1 MAGRNVVQ
9 YEFQGN
15 ILPLE
20 KAFSKVRNLFNSY
33 AREAKE
39 ANDGALTPD
48 MAVLSKEIKNYQKRL
63 KVLSEKSKAK
73 TITAEEEQ
81 EASKIYKKL
90 LTLTAKFKRERD
102 RILSQKS
109 KQQAKED
116 KKQAEAQDQT
126 EKYSSIASQFKAATQ
141 VEQLQNFMTAL
152 PNIDPKVVA
161 DINAYVEAWRKA
173 NEGFK
178 NGTVS
183 AEELAQATKDLD
195 DKTKEY
201 VGSLKIANHEQKVA
215 SNAMEQ
221 LLSGVISQISSF
233 EFWIRK
239 IKEGITSLNDYIE
252 SINFLDVALGNVK
265 YTQDNLSKSTD
276 KANDRIKAFK
286 DSLDEA
292 RWSLGLDA
300 TKLNTAA
307 ATFLSFATAIG
318 ITNDAAI
325 DFSQNMTQLSIDMAS
340 LHNKDVTE
348 MMVALRSALA
358 GNTRA
363 MMNYGLSVHDAT
375 LNEWLLSK
383 GLNKTMT
390 SLSETDQALVR
401 YMYLLENTTAAQGDL
416 ARTIKSPANQLKI
429 LRTQVQLLFQ
439 NLSSLFNVVI
449 YPAIRILN
457 AVLLPLNAFLTS
469 LTELANEK
477 YSSSIGSA
485 ADATGDWADN
495 LEDVTDASKGLT
507 ALDEINMPG
516 ETSGGKSNVQLGVS
530 SDISGLLS
538 GFDVYKNFSRETDS
552 LVKLMK
558 ALGEAMAPIWS
569 LFSNSVT
576 IDILTGSLNLLGQAL
591 TPITAVFEGIRLG
604 FDSIDSWI
612 KTLPGWLQNIIGFV
626 GNLIAGLGS
635 LAGSIAVV
643 TTALALFKTLTAAES
658 FKNFIT
664 NIGLMWQ
671 SFLKLGTT
679 LYTAIA
685 KFVAWIA
692 TMIKARIEAIK
703 TAVQN
708 KNLAASLW
716 GVVKSTAATI
726 AKFTIYIAKLIAV
739 ATKAVF
745 AAIKNLILSKSL
757 WGVALGL
764 IAAGGIAAL
773 AIAAV
778 VGTAVAI
785 GTSIQNKNQ
794 ASEATVGLAKG
805 GVVTGPTFALIGEG
819 QHNEAVVPLG
829 NSPQFAEMKMDIAAE
844 VARKI
849 NPTSSQFSSGQTPV
863 VLRIDGRDLARALLP
878 YIGYVQPQTGVKLV

>member
-33 AREAKE
+33 AREAK
-39 ANDGALTPD
+39 AVTDGALTPD
-48 MAVLSKEIKNYQKRL
+48 MVALSKEIKNYQKRL

-81 EASKIYKKL
+81 EAAKIYKKL

-102 RILSQKS
+102 RILAQKS
-109 KQQAKED
+109 KQQAQED
-116 KKQAEAQDQT
+116 KKQAEAKDQT

-173 NEGFK
+173 SEGFK
-178 NGTVS
+178 NGSVS

-221 LLSGVISQISSF
+221 LLSGIISQISSF

-239 IKEGITSLNDYIE
+239 VKEGIVDLNDYIE
-252 SINFLDVALGNVK
+252 SLNFLDVALGNVK
-265 YTQDNLSKSTD
+265 YTQDNFGKSTD
-276 KANDRIKAFK
+276 KLNSKLKTFK
-286 DSLDEA
+286 DNLDEA
-292 RWSLGLDA
+292 RWALGLNA
-300 TKLNTAA
+300 TKVNTAA

-318 ITNDAAI
+318 ITNDEAV

-340 LHNKDVTE
+340 LYNKDVTE
-348 MMVALRSALA
+348 MMTALRSALA

-390 SLSETDQALVR
+390 SLSEVDQVLVR
-401 YMYLLENTTAAQGDL
+401 YMYILENTAAAQGDL
-416 ARTIKSPANQLKI
+416 ARTLKSPANQLKI
-429 LRTQVQLLFQ
+429 LQTQVKLLFQ

-457 AVLLPLNAFLTS
+457 AILQPLNAFFTA
-469 LTELANEK
+469 LTEMANEN

-485 ADATGDWADN
+485 VDATDDWAGS
-495 LEDVTDASKGLT
+495 LTDVTKASKGLT

-516 ETSGGKSNVQLGVS
+516 GTSNVQLGVS

-538 GFDVYKNFSRETDS
+538 SFDVYKNFSKETDS
-552 LVKLMK
+552 LVRLMK

-576 IDILTGSLNLLGQAL
+576 IDVLTGSLNLLGQAL
-591 TPITAVFEGIRLG
+591 TPITVALEGIRSG
-604 FDSIDSWI
+604 FDSIDEWI
-612 KTLPGWLQNIIGFV
+612 KTLPGWLQSVIGFV

-635 LAGSIAVV
+635 LAGAITVV
-643 TTALALFKTLTAAES
+643 TIALALFKTLTAAEA

-664 NIGLMWQ
+664 TIRLMWS
-671 SFLKLGTT
+671 SFLKLGTA
-679 LYTAIA
+679 LYTVIA
-685 KFVAWIA
+685 KFVAWVA
-692 TMIKARIEAIK
+692 TMIKARIEAFK
-703 TAVQN
+703 TAVQQ
-708 KNLAASLW
+708 KGLAAALW
-716 GVVKSTAATI
+716 GVVKATAAAI
-726 AKFTIYIAKLIAV
+726 AKFVVYIAKLIA
-739 ATKAVF
+739 AGAQALY

-757 WGVALGL
+757 WGVALGA
-764 IAAGGIAAL
+764 IAAAGIAAL
-773 AIAAV
+773 AVAAV

-785 GTSIQNKNQ
+785 GKSIQGKNQ

-805 GVVTGPTFALIGEG
+805 GVATGPTFALIGEG

-829 NSPQFAEMKMDIAAE
+829 NSPQFAAMKMDIAAE
-844 VARKI
+844 VAQKL
-849 NPTSSQFSSGQTPV
+849 FQTPYSTSRGSQANV
-863 VLRIDGRDLARALLP
+863 ILQINGRELARALLP
-878 YIGYVQPQTGVKLV
+878 DLGITRPQTGVKLV

>member
-33 AREAKE
+33 AREAK
-39 ANDGALTPD
+39 AAHDGALTPD
-48 MAVLSKEIKNYQKRL
+48 MAALSKEIKNYQKRL

-102 RILSQKS
+102 RILAQKS
-109 KQQAKED
+109 KQQMQED
-116 KKQAEAQDQT
+116 KKQAEAKDQT
-126 EKYSSIASQFKAATQ
+126 EKYSSISSQFRAATQ

-178 NGTVS
+178 NGSVS

-221 LLSGVISQISSF
+221 LLSGIISQISSF
-233 EFWIRK
+233 EFLIRK
-239 IKEGITSLNDYIE
+239 IKEGITELNDYIE

-265 YTQDNLSKSTD
+265 YTQDNFGKSAD
-276 KANDRIKAFK
+276 KINRKLKTFK
-286 DSLDEA
+286 DNLDEA
-292 RWSLGLDA
+292 RWALGLNA
-300 TKLNTAA
+300 TKVNTAA

-318 ITNDAAI
+318 ITNDEAV

-340 LHNKDVTE
+340 LYNKDVTE
-348 MMVALRSALA
+348 MMTALRSALA

-383 GLNKTMT
+383 GLNKTMN
-390 SLSETDQALVR
+390 SLSEVDQVLVR
-401 YMYLLENTTAAQGDL
+401 YMYILENTAAAQGDL
-416 ARTIKSPANQLKI
+416 ARTLKSPANQLKI
-429 LRTQVQLLFQ
+429 LQTQVKLLFQ

-457 AVLLPLNAFLTS
+457 AILQPLNAFLTA
-469 LTELANEK
+469 LTEMANEN

-485 ADATGDWADN
+485 ADATGDWADS
-495 LEDVTDASKGLT
+495 LTDVSKASKGLT
-507 ALDEINMPG
+507 ALDEINMPNG
-516 ETSGGKSNVQLGVS
+516 TSNVQLGVS

-538 GFDVYKNFSRETDS
+538 GFDVYKNFSKETDS
-552 LVKLMK
+552 LVSLMK

-576 IDILTGSLNLLGQAL
+576 IDVLTVSLNLLGQAL
-591 TPITAVFEGIRLG
+591 TPITAALEGIRLG

-612 KTLPGWLQNIIGFV
+612 KTLPGWLQSVIGFV

-635 LAGSIAVV
+635 LAGAITVV
-643 TTALALFKTLTAAES
+643 TIALALFKTLTAAEA
-658 FKNFIT
+658 FKNFIAT
-664 NIGLMWQ
+664 IGLMWS
-671 SFLKLGTT
+671 SFLKLGTA
-679 LYTAIA
+679 LYAAIA
-685 KFVAWIA
+685 KFIVWIA
-692 TMIKARIEAIK
+692 TMIKARIEAFK
-703 TAVQN
+703 TTVQQ
-708 KNLAASLW
+708 KGLAAALW
-716 GVVKSTAATI
+716 GVVKATVAAI
-726 AKFTIYIAKLIAV
+726 AKFVVYIARLIVVGA
-739 ATKAVF
+739 KALF

-757 WGVALGL
+757 WGVALGA
-764 IAAGGIAAL
+764 IAAAGIAAL
-773 AIAAV
+773 AVAAV

-785 GTSIQNKNQ
+785 GAAIQGRNQ

-829 NSPQFAEMKMDIAAE
+829 NSPQFKSMKEEIAQNV
-844 VARKI
+844 VAQQNGPAARAR
-849 NPTSSQFSSGQTPV
+849 SSSTPII
-863 VLRIDGRDLARALLP
+863 LQLNGKELARAILP
-878 YIGYVQPQTGVKLV
+878 DLGITRPQTGVKLG